1 MRDRPIP
8 RIALALLLAALTV
21 APASAQH
28 GTRRGEKYALLVGV
42 RAYDP
47 NELHD
52 LTYSEADVTG
62 LARVLKA
69 GGYEPGN
76 VVLMTQ
82 SLGATKPRLLPL
94 AANIRK
100 ELRLLLRDLEPADSV
115 VVAFAGHGVQF
126 AGEKSTYFCP
136 ADAKLADRSSLIPL
150 DDVYKE
156 LEACKAGLK
165 LLLVDACRN
174 DPRTKNSRSRAEVEL
189 ESLNRP
195 QVVPPPGGVLAF
207 FSCSEGEKAQEYE
220 ELGHGVFFHFVI
232 QGLEGGA
239 DLDEDGQI
247 SPEEL
252 AQFAKRRVRDYV
264 REKNGVRQMPELRG
278 TSRDLVP
285 LVQPVAPAT
294 CPTWPR
300 PARSRRTSSR
310 RRSPTRLGM
319 RLVPIPTGEFLMG
332 SSDDEDA
339 DDDEKP
345 RHLVRITRPFY
356 LGATEV
362 TVGQFRRFV
371 EAARYRT
378 EAERDGRG
386 GRGWNEAR
394 ATFEVDPKYTWRDPG
409 FPQTDEHPVT
419 NVSWNDAMA
428 FCEWLSTKEA
438 TTYRLPTEAEWEYA
452 CRAGTTTRYSSG
464 ADPETLAAVG
474 NVADGTARAKFPNWT
489 TIAARDGYVFTAPVG
504 TFRANAWGLH
514 DMHGNVWEWC
524 RDGYDGQ
531 YYRQS
536 PRDDPA
542 GPTLQAARRVYRGGS
557 WADDPRYARSSPASG
572 SSPTTAITISAS
584 AWLRVARPPS
594 LARSSTSGRD
604 AGSSSS

>member
-1 MRDRPIP
+1 MINPIP
-8 RIALALLLAALTV
+8 RIAPALLLAALTV
-21 APASAQH
+21 APALAQP

-42 RAYDP
+42 KAYDP

-52 LTYSEADVTG
+52 LAYSEADVTG
-62 LARVLKA
+62 LATVLKA
-69 GGYEPGN
+69 GGYEPAN

-100 ELRLLLRDLEPADSV
+100 ELRLLLQDLEPADSV

-136 ADAKLADRSSLIPL
+136 ADAKLADRSTLIPL

-156 LEACKAGLK
+156 LEASKAGLK

-220 ELGHGVFFHFVI
+220 ELRHGVFFHFVI
-232 QGLEGGA
+232 QGLGGEA
-239 DLDEDGQI
+239 DLDGDGLI

-285 LVQPVAPAT
+285 LVRLSRPRVPDVAP
-294 CPTWPR
+294 PR
-300 PARSRRTSSR
+300 LSRANEPPAPITN
-310 RRSPTRLGM
+310 TLGM
-319 RLVPIPTGEFLMG
+319 RLAPIPTGEFLMG

-345 RHLVRITRPFY
+345 RHPVRITRPFY
-356 LGATEV
+356 LGTTEV

-371 EAARYRT
+371 EATRYRT
-378 EAERDGRG
+378 EAERNGRG

-419 NVSWNDAMA
+419 NVSWNDAVA

-464 ADPETLAAVG
+464 ADPETLAGVG

-489 TIAARDGYVFTAPVG
+489 TIAARDGYIFTAPVG

-524 RDGYDGQ
+524 RDGYDGR
-531 YYRQS
+531 YYQQS
-536 PRDDPA
+536 PGDDPT
-542 GPTLQAARRVYRGGS
+542 GPSQASRRVYRGGS
-557 WADDPRYARSSPASG
+557 WADDPRYARSARRVGVKPDYRYYDLG
-572 SSPTTAITISAS
+572 F
-584 AWLRVARPPS
+584 RVAQVQPP
-594 LARSSTSGRD
+594 R
-604 AGSSSS
+604 

>member
-1 MRDRPIP
+1 MRDQSIP
-8 RIALALLLAALTV
+8 RIAPALLLAALTV
-21 APASAQH
+21 APALAQP
-28 GTRRGEKYALLVGV
+28 GARRGEKYALLVGV
-42 RAYDP
+42 KAYDP
-47 NELHD
+47 NELHE
-52 LTYSEADVTG
+52 LAYSEADVTG
-62 LARVLKA
+62 LATVLKA
-69 GGYEPGN
+69 GGYEPAN

-82 SLGATKPRLLPL
+82 ALGATKPRLLPL

-100 ELRLLLRDLEPADSV
+100 ELSLLLQDLEPADSV

-136 ADAKLADRSSLIPL
+136 ADAKLADRSTLIPL
-150 DDVYKE
+150 DDVYRE
-156 LEACKAGLK
+156 LEASKAGLK

-220 ELGHGVFFHFVI
+220 DLRHGVFFHFVI
-232 QGLEGGA
+232 QGLGGEA
-239 DLDEDGQI
+239 DLDGDGLI

-285 LVQPVAPAT
+285 LVRLSRPRMPDVAP
-294 CPTWPR
+294 PR
-300 PARSRRTSSR
+300 LSRANEPPAPITN
-310 RRSPTRLGM
+310 TLGM
-319 RLVPIPTGEFLMG
+319 RLAPIPTGEFLMG

-345 RHLVRITRPFY
+345 RHTVRITRPFY
-356 LGATEV
+356 LGTTEV

-371 EAARYRT
+371 EATRYRT
-378 EAERDGRG
+378 EAERNSRG

-419 NVSWNDAMA
+419 NVSWNDAVA

-438 TTYRLPTEAEWEYA
+438 TIYRLPTEAEWEYA
-452 CRAGTTTRYSSG
+452 CRAGTTTRYSNG
-464 ADPETLAAVG
+464 ADPETLARVG

-489 TIAARDGYVFTAPVG
+489 TIAARDGYIFTAPVG

-524 RDGYDGQ
+524 RDGYDGR
-531 YYRQS
+531 YYQQS
-536 PRDDPA
+536 PGDDPT
-542 GPTLQAARRVYRGGS
+542 GPSQASRRVYRGGS
-557 WADDPRYARSSPASG
+557 WADDPRYARSPRRVG
-572 SSPTTAITISAS
+572 VNPDYRYYD
-584 AWLRVARPPS
+584 LGFRVAQVQPP
-594 LARSSTSGRD
+594 R
-604 AGSSSS
+604 